1 MKMFT
6 IIMTVIWIFVL
17 GCWIGNLVKLINC
30 DFEAPYKGEIVHA
43 IGLLPIASVIT
54 VWIDDK

>member
-43 IGLLPIASVIT
+43 VGLLPIASVIT